1 MYDLVI
7 NEMGRHRYNEMLK
20 DAEQER
26 NAARVRQ
33 REGLTRMQQSM
44 LRLSHL
50 FMSTGTWLKH
60 RAEAHPS
67 MG

>member
-20 DAEQER
+20 EAEQER
-26 NAARVRQ
+26 RAASIRQ
-33 REGLTRMQQSM
+33 REGLTRMQQTM
-44 LRLSHL
+44 LLLSQL
-50 FMSTGTWLKH
+50 FLSTGTWLKH

-67 MG
+67 MS